1 MTSSSLLVTDTHP
14 LVWYI
19 TAQFHKLPAKVKQ
32 AFDDAID
39 GRCAIFI
46 PPIVL
51 WELSLLIKA
60 GTVRSSLT
68 LEEYVQERFFAKAL
82 SVLDLETEDILRSHS
97 LSFSKDP
104 FDVLIV
110 AMALRTECPLI
121 TADAIIHDQKPCQLF
136 WD

>member
-1 MTSSSLLVTDTHP
+1 M
-14 LVWYI
+14 
-19 TAQFHKLPAKVKQ
+19 
-32 AFDDAID
+32 
-39 GRCAIFI
+39 
-46 PPIVL
+46 L

-60 GTVRSSLT
+60 GTVRPSVT

-82 SVLDLETEDILRSHS
+82 SVLDLETEDILRSRS

-110 AMALRTECPLI
+110 AMALRIECSLI
-121 TADAIIHDQKPCQLF
+121 TADSKIHAQKPCDLF

>member
-1 MTSSSLLVTDTHP
+1 MTPRVLVTDTHP

-19 TAQFHKLPAKVKQ
+19 TAQFNKLPNKVKQ
-32 AFDDAID
+32 VFDDAVE

-46 PPIVL
+46 PAVVL

-60 GTVRSSLT
+60 GTVRSSVT
-68 LEEYVQERFFAKAL
+68 LEECVQEHFFAKAI
-82 SVLDLETEDILRSHS
+82 SILDIETEDIICSHG
-97 LSFSKDP
+97 LTFSRDP

-110 AMALRTECPLI
+110 AMTLRADSPLI
-121 TADAIIHDQKPCQLF
+121 TADGVIHDKQPCQLF

>member
-1 MTSSSLLVTDTHP
+1 MTSPALLVTDTHP

-32 AFDDAID
+32 VFDDAVE

-46 PPIVL
+46 PTVVL
-51 WELSLLIKA
+51 WELSLLIKS
-60 GTVRSSLT
+60 GTVRTSVT
-68 LEEYVQERFFAKAL
+68 LEEYVQEHFFAKAI
-82 SVLDLETEDILRSHS
+82 SVLDIETDDILRSHS
-97 LSFSKDP
+97 LDFSRDP

-110 AMALRTECPLI
+110 AMTLRAQSPLI
-121 TADAIIHDQKPCQLF
+121 TGDRLIHDLKPCDLF